1 MRDKIL
7 LPLQGDEITFY
18 TATISGPKINR
29 SILKGDPIA
38 EGYLRVV
45 IGGRGAYVEFHPDQI
60 KGENIFLPQEA
71 RWRLHNPKV
80 YFEEWRSKDTN
91 NIFIYKQ
98 VRTVTYADYIPSY
111 WYISPHLMT
120 TEKYPELIN

>member
-29 SILKGDPIA
+29 KIIKGDPIA

-98 VRTVTYADYIPSY
+98 VRPVAYADYIPSY

-120 TEKYPELIN
+120 TERYPELIN

>member
-111 WYISPHLMT
+111 WYISPHLLT

>member
-60 KGENIFLPQEA
+60 RGENIFLPPEA

-91 NIFIYKQ
+91 SIFIYKQ
-98 VRTVTYADYIPSY
+98 VRTVAYADYIPSY
-111 WYISPHLMT
+111 WYISPHLLT